1 MNKLLALL
9 ILSGAF
15 VWSQTNLPGPVTVLP
30 AENHAT
36 ANPIKLWN
44 PAETHYAGFIAGAL
58 SGDLVWVLPLADS
71 AGCLQSDGSSNLSF
85 GSCSG
90 SGGSV
95 TSVTGTPPIT
105 SSGGTTPA
113 IGCATCV
120 TLAGTQTIT
129 GDKTFSGTE
138 NFTGDFEITG
148 GSGRVA
154 SDLIFKV
161 FSTYNIGGPNNNA
174 LTTWTQFA
182 HSNYDEVCHGAG
194 GTGGY
199 TDGCFHWVS
208 NFVSGPPEQAGY
220 YLQLINA
227 FGQAL
232 EIGTPLLLPGS
243 GSNLYFGKAGGPYIV
258 LTGDGQISSS
268 RLSVGNVGSA
278 GFIVSSTGAVTLNGQ
293 GVLNPGG
300 GFGQATGNLYS
311 LNVGN
316 GGFATTGI
324 ASFSGGAFFSGGSIV
339 TMAGVSTFQLPF
351 VATGGPNCSLHPGG
365 STFVDPNL
373 GTLWTCDGSGV
384 AHSH

>member
-85 GSCSG
+85 SSCSG

-95 TSVTGTPPIT
+95 TSVTGTAPIT

-138 NFTGDFEITG
+138 NFTGNFEITG
-148 GSGRVA
+148 GSGRII
-154 SDLIFKV
+154 SDLIFGTIN
-161 FSTYNIGGPNNNA
+161 TYSLGGPNNNA
-174 LTTWTQFA
+174 LNTWTQFA
-182 HSNYDEVCHGAG
+182 YSNADTVCSGAG
-194 GTGGY
+194 GTGSY
-199 TDGCFHWVS
+199 INGCFKWS
-208 NFVSGPPEQAGY
+208 SSFVAGPPEIAGY
-220 YLQLINA
+220 YLQLFNGA
-227 FGQAL
+227 GQVV
-232 EIGTPLLLPGS
+232 EIGQPLLLNQGS
-243 GSNLYFGKAGGPYIV
+243 MNIGPAGGPYIV
-258 LTGDGQISSS
+258 LGYDAHVAAQRFQI
-268 RLSVGNVGSA
+268 
-278 GFIVSSTGAVTLNGQ
+278 GAVYNVDNGGNISGHSLVINSQ
-293 GVLNPGG
+293 GVISPGG
-300 GFGQATGNLYS
+300 SPGQATGNLYS